1 VISVVSAM
9 ERTASVQET
18 VDFLKDLLQAKSV
31 NPPGNE
37 EPVARKIA
45 AMLQGAGVEAEIRS
59 IEHSRA
65 NVVARILGSG
75 AKKSLVYSGHMDT
88 VAVGEVPWD
97 FDPFGAEEHEGRIYG
112 RGASDMKSGLAA
124 MVVAITEVS
133 RSGAR
138 LQGDLILAATAGEEV
153 DCRGA
158 KALVE
163 AGLLEGVGAMAISEP
178 SNGEI
183 FVAHKGALWVE
194 ITCYGKT
201 AHGSMP
207 EQGVNA
213 IEHMNALI
221 DALRDDFE
229 FRYEHHDLLGEPTM
243 NLGVISGG
251 TQPNVVPDVCR
262 LRIDVRTVPG
272 QNHREILDGFQA
284 LAQEIETNSPAKFEL
299 TVLND
304 KPSVSTP
311 ADEEIVGTAVRT
323 LDELFEKRLQPSGV
337 RYFTDASVFV
347 PGAGDSLPVIIYG
360 PGDEALAHQPNE
372 YVEVAKY
379 LDAITFYKELALR
392 YLA

>member
-1 VISVVSAM
+1 MI
-9 ERTASVQET
+9 EGTASVQEA
-18 VDFLKDLLQAKSV
+18 VDFLKDLLRTKSV

-37 EPVARKIA
+37 EPVARKVA
-45 AMLQGAGVEAEIRS
+45 AMLQSAGVEAEIRS
-59 IEHSRA
+59 IEPGRA
-65 NVVARILGSG
+65 NVVARIPGSG
-75 AKKSLVYSGHMDT
+75 AKKGLVYSGHMDT
-88 VAVGEVPWD
+88 VAIGEVPWD
-97 FDPFGAEEHEGRIYG
+97 FDPFGAEEHEDRIYG

-124 MVVAITEVS
+124 MVMAVTEVVRS
-133 RSGAR
+133 RAR

-158 KALVE
+158 RALVE
-163 AGLLEGVGAMAISEP
+163 EGLLEGVGAMAISEP

-213 IEHMNALI
+213 IEHMNTLI
-221 DALRDDFE
+221 DALRNDFG
-229 FRYEHHDLLGEPTM
+229 FRYEHHDLLGGPTM

-272 QNHREILDGFQA
+272 QDHREILNDIQA
-284 LAQEIETNSPAKFEL
+284 LAQEIETNSAAKFEL

-304 KPSVSTP
+304 KPPVSTP

-323 LDELFEKRLQPSGV
+323 VDDLFEKRRQPSGV

-347 PGAGDSLPVIIYG
+347 PGAGDGLPVIIYG

-392 YLA
+392 YLG

>member
-1 VISVVSAM
+1 M
-9 ERTASVQET
+9 QEA
-18 VDFLKDLLQAKSV
+18 VDFLKDLLRTKSV

-37 EPVARKIA
+37 EPVARKVA
-45 AMLQGAGVEAEIRS
+45 AMLQSAGVEAEMRS
-59 IEHSRA
+59 IEPGRA
-65 NVVARILGSG
+65 NVVARIPGSG
-75 AKKSLVYSGHMDT
+75 TKKDLLYSGHMDT
-88 VAVGEVPWD
+88 VAIGEIPWD
-97 FDPFGAEEHEGRIYG
+97 FDPFGAEEYEDRIYG

-124 MVVAITEVS
+124 MVMAVTEVV

-158 KALVE
+158 RALVE
-163 AGLLEGVGAMAISEP
+163 EGLLEGVGAMVISEP

-213 IEHMNALI
+213 IEYMNTLI
-221 DALRDDFE
+221 DALRNDFG
-229 FRYEHHDLLGEPTM
+229 FRYEHHDLLGPPTM

-272 QNHREILDGFQA
+272 QDHREILNDIGT
-284 LAQEIETNSPAKFEL
+284 LAQEIESNSPARIEL

-323 LDELFEKRLQPSGV
+323 ADDLFEKRPQPSGV

-347 PGAGDSLPVIIYG
+347 PGAGDGLPVIIYG

-372 YVEVAKY
+372 YVEVGKY

-392 YLA
+392 YLASPSR

>member
-1 VISVVSAM
+1 MISVVSVIEGM
-9 ERTASVQET
+9 ASVQEA
-18 VDFLKDLLQAKSV
+18 VDFLKDLLQTKSV

-45 AMLQGAGVEAEIRS
+45 AMLQGAGVEAETRS
-59 IEHSRA
+59 IEPSRA
-65 NVVARILGSG
+65 NVVVRIPGSG

-153 DCRGA
+153 DCCGA
-158 KALVE
+158 RALVE
-163 AGLLEGVGAMAISEP
+163 EGLLEGVGAMAISEP
-178 SNGEI
+178 SGGEI
-183 FVAHKGALWVE
+183 FIAHKGALWVE
-194 ITCYGKT
+194 LTCYGKT

-207 EQGVNA
+207 EHGINA

-221 DALRDDFE
+221 NALRGDFRL
-229 FRYEHHDLLGEPTM
+229 RYERHDLLGEPTM

-272 QNHREILDGFQA
+272 QDHREILNDIQA
-284 LAQEIETNSPAKFEL
+284 VAQEIETNTPAKFGL

-304 KPSVSTP
+304 KPSVSTS

-323 LDELFEKRLQPSGV
+323 LDDLSEKRPQPSGA

-347 PGAGDSLPVIIYG
+347 PGAGNGLPVIIYG
-360 PGDEALAHQPNE
+360 PGEANLAHQPNE
-372 YVEVAKY
+372 YVEVSKY
-379 LDAITFYKELALR
+379 LDAITFYKELAFS